1 MCTYNC
7 KKHTELSERLC
18 APLGAL
24 RHVERDAGAGD
35 EALLD
40 VGVRGGPSGAEK
52 RGQRRQPERKRK
64 LIARAPRRHECR
76 TRMRCGSTSGTASGS
91 AARRRVVA
99 APARSAHRQRPR
111 SLRTRREHLHASACV
126 GARLPEYVQPA
137 ARLLVAHDLAARLL

>member
-1 MCTYNC
+1 MRTYNC

-40 VGVRGGPSGAEK
+40 VGVRGGASGAEK

-76 TRMRCGSTSGTASGS
+76 TRMRCGSGSGS
-91 AARRRVVA
+91 GSSARRRVVA
-99 APARSAHRQRPR
+99 APARSARRQRPR
-111 SLRTRREHLHASACV
+111 GLRIRREHLHASARV
-126 GARLPEYVQPA
+126 GARLPEYVQPS